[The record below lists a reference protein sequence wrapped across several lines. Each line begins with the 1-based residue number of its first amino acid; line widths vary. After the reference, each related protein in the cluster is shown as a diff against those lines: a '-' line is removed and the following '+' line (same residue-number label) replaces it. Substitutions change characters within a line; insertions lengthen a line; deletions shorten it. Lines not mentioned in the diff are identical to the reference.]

1 MDDAEETKEQ
11 GIGRKLAKIDDFCT
25 ASKTL
30 RGGPPISI
38 QDVSPHQQRN
48 SVQSAVSGY
57 ICDNNP
63 QSDQMEQVEENSAGN
78 QEEIACW
85 LASRKD

>member
-38 QDVSPHQQRN
+38 QDVSPH
-48 SVQSAVSGY
+48 
-57 ICDNNP
+57 
-63 QSDQMEQVEENSAGN
+63 
-78 QEEIACW
+78 
-85 LASRKD
+85 